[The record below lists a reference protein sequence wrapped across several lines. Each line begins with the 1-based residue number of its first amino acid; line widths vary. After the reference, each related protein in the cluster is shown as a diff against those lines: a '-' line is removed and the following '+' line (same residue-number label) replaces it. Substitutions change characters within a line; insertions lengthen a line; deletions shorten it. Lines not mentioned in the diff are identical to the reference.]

1 MGTFA
6 SKARPARPHN
16 ERSGWSLLPRR
27 ERPSAVRESATCRTA
42 SSRRPCGTIAS
53 ECEAFLDGTLAEY
66 WDDKGM
72 DVPVWAWM
80 NLLAHGSARR
90 IGECV
95 LRPYRPRP
103 ASRSWRI
110 ARSYLAYE
118 VLDLTDLE
126 YTLAE
131 LQSTVL
137 VPLELEMSA
146 RADVADRTP
155 RQWVDLVEDA
165 LRNNLCLEQ

>member
-1 MGTFA
+1 VQD
-6 SKARPARPHN
+6 SEHH
-16 ERSGWSLLPRR
+16 
-27 ERPSAVRESATCRTA
+27 TA
-42 SSRRPCGTIAS
+42 CGTIAL
-53 ECEAFLDGTLAEY
+53 ECESFLEGTLAEY

-80 NLLAHGSARR
+80 NMLAHGSTRR

-95 LRPYRPRP
+95 LRPSRPRP
-103 ASRSWRI
+103 ASRSWRV

-126 YTLAE
+126 FTLAE

-137 VPLELEMSA
+137 VPLELEMAA
-146 RADVADRTP
+146 RADVATWTP

-165 LRNNLCLEQ
+165 LRNNLCALD